1 MSEKI
6 ISLVN
11 TEAVERNCF
20 YFSTL
25 IDIAAFLAGHQLAF
39 RGKIHGFESKD
50 EERNRLFLSLFNY
63 TVERPAFTSN
73 H

>member
-25 IDIAAFLAGHQLAF
+25 IDIAAFLASHQLAF
-39 RGKIHGFESKD
+39 RGKIDALKSED
-50 EERNRLFLSLFNY
+50 ERGNGLFLSLFN
-63 TVERPAFTSN
+63 
-73 H
+73 